1 MRIAYCT
8 ESLPPLVDGV
18 TRTLSEL
25 VATLRETG
33 HEFTFL
39 SAVKPDPGLLWR
51 DRVHTVPSVP
61 FPLYPY
67 YRVCLPAAR
76 TPEER
81 ESTRLHTSDASSSRA
96 RPCAENK
103 KKKKKHKH
111 KHHPR
116 L

>member
-61 FPLYPY
+61 FPLYPITGCAC
-67 YRVCLPAAR
+67 RRRAPWIRCSTGSAR
-76 TPEER
+76 TS
-81 ESTRLHTSDASSSRA
+81 STWSHRACSVCTACATPGPNRSS
-96 RPCAENK
+96 NG
-103 KKKKKHKH
+103 
-111 KHHPR
+111 
-116 L
+116 

>member
-76 TPEER
+76 KIGRASCRER
-81 ESTRLHTSDASSSRA
+81 VEISAATERL
-96 RPCAENK
+96 E
-103 KKKKKHKH
+103 HKMEKLWH
-111 KHHPR
+111 
-116 L
+116 

>member
-61 FPLYPY
+61 FPL
-67 YRVCLPAAR
+67 RS
-76 TPEER
+76 EE
-81 ESTRLHTSDASSSRA
+81 HTSELQSHHDLVCRLLLEKKKTTNYISSSR
-96 RPCAENK
+96 R
-103 KKKKKHKH
+103 
-111 KHHPR
+111 HPATDR
-116 L
+116 A